1 MTPDGT
7 PWHDGAMRDSLAERG
22 TLSVVV
28 DELNA
33 SGVRRPEFRKH
44 LEDSAV
50 RLSTL
55 REALGGASGTIIDE
69 FGDSHELSL
78 EQWADHPPD
87 TLLTIYFTFQQS
99 NAPTGFRGS
108 TYPPDVLDLVRAC
121 ATLRTRR

>member
-1 MTPDGT
+1 
-7 PWHDGAMRDSLAERG
+7 MRDSLAVRG

-33 SGVRRPEFRKH
+33 SGVRRLEFRKH

-69 FGDSHELSL
+69 FGDSHELGL